1 MISERIYAREE
12 SPEPAPIEG
21 TSPLLELTKREDP
34 KWKSALSYE
43 RLGPGRLALAGKLD
57 GRNVRISLRLDAK
70 PISCSSTAAS
80 TGSTNT
86 RSTGD
91 AGKTLKKCR

>member
-1 MISERIYAREE
+1 MGAGGNPMISERIYAREE

-57 GRNVRISLRLDAK
+57 GRSVRINLRLDAK
-70 PISCSSTAAS
+70 PDFLLLNRGFHWI
-80 TGSTNT
+80 NEYPFN
-86 RSTGD
+86 R
-91 AGKTLKKCR
+91 